1 MSADPVTVWREILD
15 GFEADIALAVSG
27 GSPEP
32 WNPPADAGPVP
43 AELAERALRVADA
56 QRETAAILART
67 KADAAAHL
75 EALDAVPG
83 SRASGHALLL
93 DVRG

>member
-1 MSADPVTVWREILD
+1 VSADPLAVWSTILD
-15 GFEADIALAVSG
+15 RFEADIALAVSG
-27 GSPEP
+27 GTPEP
-32 WNPPADAGPVP
+32 WTAPADAGPVP
-43 AELAERALRVADA
+43 AELADRALRVVDA

-67 KADAAAHL
+67 RTDAGAHL

-83 SRASGHALLL
+83 SRGSGHALLL